1 MRKILLISLYSSLFF
16 TFSKAKAQS
25 SNPVMITVDPAPSVT
40 ASPKRSALLIGGALE
55 LGGDAIAVV
64 SFQDGS
70 TQKVNAGQGGT
81 FFAGGEWTL
90 GSKDQWAIRATLGI
104 KYVTTKATNVNITL
118 TRIPIRLTGVR
129 QLGKKWWIAAGAVTH
144 QAIRFN
150 AGGIGQDLTFTGTV
164 SPTFELGFSGI
175 SFVFTP
181 MTYKDDAGV
190 SYKAGSAGLAFN
202 VPVRRRKR

>member
-1 MRKILLISLYSSLFF
+1 MQQMLFF
-16 TFSKAKAQS
+16 SLCSVLFFSNFETKAQA
-25 SNPVMITVDPAPSVT
+25 SNPVMITVDPAPMNH
-40 ASPKRSALLIGGALE
+40 ASAKRSALLIGGALE

-70 TQKVNAGQGGT
+70 TQKVNAGQGGS

-90 GSKDQWAIRATLGI
+90 GKDDKWGIRATMGI

-118 TRIPIRLTGVR
+118 TRIPIRITGLR
-129 QLGKKWWIAAGAVTH
+129 QLGKKWWIGAGAVTH

-150 AGGIGQDLTFTGTV
+150 AGGIGQDLTFTGTL
-164 SPTFELGFSGI
+164 SPTVEIGYSGV
-175 SFVFTP
+175 SFVVTP
-181 MTYKDDAGV
+181 MTYKDETGA

>member
-1 MRKILLISLYSSLFF
+1 MQKTIFFSLISLLMCH
-16 TFSKAKAQS
+16 APDIQAQS
-25 SNPVMITVDPAPSVT
+25 DNFKYVPAKPEPRSNMPAP
-40 ASPKRSALLIGGALE
+40 KSAFLLGGALE

-64 SFQDGS
+64 NFQDGS

-81 FFAGGEWTL
+81 FFAGGEWNL
-90 GSKDQWAIRATLGI
+90 GKDAQWAIRATLGI

-118 TRIPIRLTGVR
+118 TRIPIRITGLR

-144 QAIRFN
+144 QAIKFN
-150 AGGIGQDLTFTGTV
+150 AGGIGQDQGFTGTI
-164 SPTFELGFSGI
+164 SPTFELGYSAI

-181 MTYKDDAGV
+181 MTYKDDAGA

-202 VPVRRRKR
+202 VPVRRKR

>member
-1 MRKILLISLYSSLFF
+1 MKKLLLIPIWSSFIFSL
-16 TFSKAKAQS
+16 TETKAQS
-25 SNPVMITVDPAPSVT
+25 SNPVMVTVDPAPSVS
-40 ASPKRSALLIGGALE
+40 ASPKRSSLLIGGALE

-81 FFAGGEWTL
+81 FFAGGEWAL
-90 GSKDQWAIRATLGI
+90 GKKDQWALRATLGI

-118 TRIPIRLTGVR
+118 TRIPIRITGVR

-144 QAIRFN
+144 QAIKFN
-150 AGGIGQDLTFTGTV
+150 AGGIGQDLSFTGTV
-164 SPTFELGFSGI
+164 SPTVELGYSGI

-181 MTYKDDAGV
+181 MTYKDQAGT
-190 SYKAGSAGLAFN
+190 SYNAGSAGLAFN